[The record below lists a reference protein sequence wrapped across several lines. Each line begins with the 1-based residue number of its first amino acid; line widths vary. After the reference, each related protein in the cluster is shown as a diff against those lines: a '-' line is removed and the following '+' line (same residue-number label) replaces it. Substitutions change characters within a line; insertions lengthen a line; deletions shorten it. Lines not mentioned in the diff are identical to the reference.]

1 MRFLPLALVLAA
13 SCSKEDVTPPDI
25 AANKQRIWE
34 TIKAYHEAGDKGDVE
49 TMATFLAPEITLFKG
64 HEDFVRTKEE
74 AVKELTER
82 VKYFQGVAPEP
93 GPEKKQSRATII
105 GRDVIN
111 ITGDVAV
118 VTYVA
123 SLGPSVRGAITAVLR
138 RSQGKWLISHLH
150 ESWPPL
156 VKPGK

>member
-1 MRFLPLALVLAA
+1 MRFLPLVLVLAA

-25 AANKQRIWE
+25 AANKQMIWE
-34 TIKAYHEAGDKGDVE
+34 TIKAYHEAGDKGEVQ
-49 TMATFLAPEITLFKG
+49 TMATYLAPEIALIKG
-64 HEDFVRTKEE
+64 PEDLVRTKEA
-74 AVKELTER
+74 AVRELTDR
-82 VKYFQGVAPEP
+82 LKNVPPEQ
-93 GPEKKQSRATII
+93 KRATII
-105 GRDVIN
+105 GREVIN

-123 SLGPSVRGAITAVLR
+123 SVGPSVRGAITAVLR